1 MENNA
6 ASDIILGSLAV
17 VLACTVV
24 LLPLVALVWWLCE
37 NKDTSAHENLQ
48 REQQNAREEARAR
61 LKQKGI
67 VSEHKWC

>member
-6 ASDIILGSLAV
+6 VSDIILGSLAV

-37 NKDTSAHENLQ
+37 NKDTSVHENLQ
-48 REQQNAREEARAR
+48 REQQSVRDEARAR
-61 LKQKGI
+61 LVEKGI
-67 VSEHKWC
+67 VSGDKWC

>member
-1 MENNA
+1 MEDNA
-6 ASDIILGSLAV
+6 LSSVVLGAFAV

-48 REQQNAREEARAR
+48 KEQQNVREEARER

-67 VSEHKWC
+67 VSEYKWC

>member
-6 ASDIILGSLAV
+6 VSDIVLGSLAV

-48 REQQNAREEARAR
+48 KEQQNVREEARAR
-61 LKQKGI
+61 LIAKGV
-67 VSEHKWC
+67 VSGDKWC

>member
-48 REQQNAREEARAR
+48 NEQQNVREEARVR
-61 LKQKGI
+61 LIAKGI
-67 VSEHKWC
+67 VKEGKW